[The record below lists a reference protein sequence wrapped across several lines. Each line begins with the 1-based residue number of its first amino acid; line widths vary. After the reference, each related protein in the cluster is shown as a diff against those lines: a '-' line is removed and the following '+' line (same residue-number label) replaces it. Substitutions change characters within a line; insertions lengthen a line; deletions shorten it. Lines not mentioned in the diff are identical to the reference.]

1 MTEEATGALEKELAG
16 VNEQIVRLERYKTA
30 LNAALQARLD
40 LEGLISTRP
49 QVYSPQTVNLTAITD
64 GKDSPNA
71 QPNSLEMARVVLL
84 NLNGEEKTPD
94 EIRALIKKTYGIE
107 PAKTLDQM
115 LYKRASKGTL
125 FYKTAE
131 GRFGLLALRATT
143 EEVRTPTTAAA

>member
-1 MTEEATGALEKELAG
+1 LLIVALCT
-16 VNEQIVRLERYKTA
+16 Q
-30 LNAALQARLD
+30 
-40 LEGLISTRP
+40 
-49 QVYSPQTVNLTAITD
+49 
-64 GKDSPNA
+64 
-71 QPNSLEMARVVLL
+71 LEMARTFLF

-143 EEVRTPTTAAA
+143 EDVRTPTTAVA